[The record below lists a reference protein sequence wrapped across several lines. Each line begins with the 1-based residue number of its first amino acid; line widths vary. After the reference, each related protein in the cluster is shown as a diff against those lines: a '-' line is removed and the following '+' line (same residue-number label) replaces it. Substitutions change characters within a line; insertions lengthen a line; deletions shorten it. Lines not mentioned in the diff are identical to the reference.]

1 MLVFLFL
8 IFTISGWCLSVP
20 CVWFCVCACLW
31 RALQVEAL
39 KKAVSHRDRFQKAVL
54 LYGIRYFQKENQ
66 LDTSKTVSIN
76 KSGRYYLGSYS
87 EG

>member
-1 MLVFLFL
+1 M
-8 IFTISGWCLSVP
+8 
-20 CVWFCVCACLW
+20 
-31 RALQVEAL
+31 EAL